1 MTVHVLSAGAG
12 YTYLT
17 QQVASGDVPRERGM
31 SLTDYYMQHG
41 NPPGQWVG
49 SGMEQLGV
57 SGQVTEKQM
66 QSLYGKGRHPDA
78 ERLEVE
84 ALARGATKHDA
95 ERAGWI
101 GRSFPTFEARPDDGY
116 RRALE
121 FAFAAFAAEHDR
133 PPEAGIERDLIRWSV
148 ARTLA
153 QQEKSGR
160 GSGTVTDADVAQWLA
175 KRGQQPRRAVAGYD
189 LVFTPAKSISVLWG
203 LGDPA
208 TREAITKAHT
218 DAWRDTLGW
227 IKSEGALT
235 REGAGG
241 VRQIDTHGLTAV
253 AFDHLDS
260 RTGDPNLHT
269 HVAVSSKVRGVDG
282 GWRALDGRV
291 LLSLAVAASERYNT
305 RIEQFLVE
313 RLGVA
318 FHTENRGRGKQGVR
332 EIVGIPKKLRE
343 AFSRRRAAI
352 EESYETLR
360 AEYRAKY
367 GHEPATKIAYGLAQ
381 QANLDTRQVKGT
393 PVGLRDRLPQWH
405 RVATTVLGSRSA
417 VARML
422 VSALHPR
429 PGTGR
434 VVVDE
439 PEDLWPAVAHDLA
452 GRGVARWTAQDVTAA
467 VERLAHTWPRS
478 RVFRP
483 LRWRTPGGRQTMLAD
498 LAARVL
504 ADGDLV
510 DACLTNVADK
520 RATWTTY
527 HLQAEATRLAREHA
541 RTGTDLLALSATI
554 AGQAV
559 AGSLRITPPDLNEPP
574 DVMRRKDGESLYFVH
589 GTTRYTSLAVLEA
602 EDELLAAARTPG
614 GLIVE
619 PVAVERAVE
628 QVRVETGRLL
638 NRGQRDLVAHFAT
651 SGTWLAAGIGPAGT
665 GKTTAMRAFAAAVND
680 AGGKLIALAP
690 SAAAAEVLGADLG
703 DPDLVAETVD
713 MFLLANQGA
722 GGERLRERLTV
733 RVGTV
738 VLVDE
743 ASLAGTLALAQVLAI
758 TGQAGGSVRLLGDPA
773 QLGAVA
779 AGGALRLIAD
789 QAGAVELTQVHRF
802 TTQGEA
808 EASLLLRN
816 GNHGG
821 LDFYV
826 TGRRT
831 QGGSAAQMAEEMF
844 ANWQTD
850 SDHGLST
857 VMIAATN
864 TLVTELSVRARLHR
878 VARGEVEDDGVA
890 LHDDTRAGVGDVVV
904 TRLNNRYLH
913 TEHDDVDGGGG
924 GRDWVKNG
932 DLWRVIARGQ
942 DGALQV
948 RHVKTGATVV
958 LPSDYVAA
966 HVELGYAATIH
977 RVQGM
982 TVDTS
987 HAMVGVGMTRNELY
1001 TAITRGRDSN
1011 RVYVETDDV
1020 LDLDPHRQPDLE
1032 RAVLNALKGVL
1043 DRDGEEK
1050 SASRV
1055 IEDEWDYAHSL
1066 ARLVPEYEDAYLAFL
1081 EPDRTGRLA
1090 AAVRAVLPERTA
1102 DQVLADEAR
1111 PALAKRVSQHEAAGA
1126 DVQSVVQ
1133 RAAQQGFRGAESI
1146 AKVLHYRVGQP
1157 QPRDLDGRGL
1167 PAWITTAP
1175 DTTDHL
1181 AWNDARPLTPPEAH
1195 QTRDALLTDA
1205 LPAASM
1211 PTVTEPTD
1219 LAVGSD
1225 RPADD
1230 TAGREPS
1237 MSAEP
1242 VAEPAGLGNAGER
1255 ALVVEITGHAWTWW
1269 TRQCATQSWAT
1280 RYMTSRGLHDAE
1292 WGTAPASW
1300 TGLSD
1305 HLQTLGYTPDQLV
1318 TAGVATRTR
1327 NGRLIDKF
1335 RGRIVFPYRDQSGAV
1350 VGVTARINPDR
1361 DDSGGGRTPKYLNTP
1376 ETAAYRKGE
1385 LLLGLDPTAIARLTA
1400 GARPVLVE
1408 GPTDHAALRLAA
1420 AGLAE
1425 RTGIEIVPVAAGG
1438 TGVTEA
1444 HLQALREATGRD
1456 LSDLIVALDSD
1467 NAGRTAAARVWEMLT
1482 AHEAAHAQALD
1493 LPAGTDPAQAALD
1506 AETLAA
1512 ALGEPVPLAWFAM
1525 EPNLQHI
1532 RSLDHSDRQISLL
1545 RALVDHLYDRV
1556 ELDQWL
1562 AMIDHVAQIV
1572 GDAPGAATHVQ
1583 FDVRSVRKVMTDHL
1597 ADHFTADVPTY
1608 PGQDVDPI
1616 AEADT
1621 ATGPGREPAVTDP
1634 LVQAWLV
1641 RHADLIATR
1650 LDALVEDAVT
1660 NPQLWMETL
1669 KPPPSADPTRGS
1681 WAAAMRQV
1689 VAYRDRY
1696 QVTDPTDPLGPS
1708 GHESERGDAYSI
1720 AARALAS
1727 ITDAEDTVF
1736 RPVARS
1742 GARPLDRVPVVLADA
1757 RARRDYERYRQQAD
1771 EQARHDHA
1779 ERERDRVSG
1788 PSW

>member
-1 MTVHVLSAGAG
+1 MMTVHVLSAGSG

-41 NPPGQWVG
+41 NPPGRWVG
-49 SGMEQLGV
+49 TGLEQLGV
-57 SGQVTEKQM
+57 SGRVTEKQM
-66 QSLYGKGRHPDA
+66 KSLYGQGRHADA
-78 ERLEVE
+78 GRLEVE

-101 GRSFPTFEARPDDGY
+101 GRAFPTFEPRPDDGF
-116 RRALE
+116 RTALE
-121 FAFAAFAAEHDR
+121 AALAQFAQENDR
-133 PPEAGIERDLIRWSV
+133 PPEAGIERDLIRWNV

-153 QQEKSGR
+153 QKEKSDK

-189 LVFTPAKSISVLWG
+189 LVFTPSKSVSVLWG

-218 DAWRDTLGW
+218 DAWHDTLAW
-227 IKSEGALT
+227 IEAEGALT

-269 HVAVSSKVRGVDG
+269 HVAISAKVRGVDG
-282 GWRALDGRV
+282 TWRALDGRV
-291 LLSLAVAASERYNT
+291 LLNLAVAASERYNT
-305 RIEQFLVE
+305 RIEQLLVD

-318 FHTENRGRGKQGVR
+318 FHTETRGRGRQGVR

-352 EESYETLR
+352 QESYETLR
-360 AEYRAKY
+360 AGYRAKY
-367 GHEPATKIAYGLAQ
+367 GHEPASKIAYALAQ
-381 QANLDTRQVKGT
+381 QANLDTRQAKGT

-405 RVATTVLGSRSA
+405 QVATTVLGSSSA

-422 VSALHPR
+422 TGALHPR

-434 VVVDE
+434 VGVDE
-439 PEDLWPAVAHDLA
+439 LEHLWPAVAQDLA

-467 VERLAHTWPRS
+467 LERLAHTWPRAQ
-478 RVFRP
+478 VFRS
-483 LRWRTPGGRQTMLAD
+483 LRRRTTAGRQAALAD

-504 ADGDLV
+504 AGGDLV
-510 DACLTNVADK
+510 DACLTGVADK
-520 RATWTTY
+520 RATWSTY

-541 RTGTDLLALSATI
+541 PTGTDLLALSATI
-554 AGQAV
+554 AGHAV
-559 AGSLRITPPDLNEPP
+559 AGSLVITPPDLNEPP
-574 DVMRRKDGESLYFVH
+574 DVMRRKDGESVYFVH
-589 GTTRYTSLAVLEA
+589 GSTRYTSLAVLEA
-602 EDELLAAARTPG
+602 EDHLLVGARAGG
-614 GLIVE
+614 GLITDQGT
-619 PVAVERAVE
+619 VERAVA
-628 QVRVETGRLL
+628 RVEAGLGHRL
-638 NRGQRDLVAHFAT
+638 NRGQRELVAHFAT
-651 SGTWLAAGIGPAGT
+651 SGTRLAAGIGPAGT
-665 GKTTAMRAFAAAVND
+665 GKTTAMRAFAAAVDD
-680 AGGKLIALAP
+680 AGGRLIALAP
-690 SAAAAEVLGADLG
+690 SAAAAEVLSADLG
-703 DPDLVAETVD
+703 DPDITAETLD
-713 MFLLANQGA
+713 MFLLANAGR

-733 RVGTV
+733 EEGTV

-743 ASLAGTLALAQVLAI
+743 ASLAGTISLARVLAI
-758 TGQAGGSVRLLGDPA
+758 TQTAGGSVRLLGDPA

-779 AGGALRLIAD
+779 AGGALRLIAE
-789 QAGAVELTQVHRF
+789 QAGAVQLTQIHRF
-802 TTQGEA
+802 HTAGEA

-816 GNHGG
+816 GNHKG

-826 TGRRT
+826 TRHRT

-850 SDHGLST
+850 SDHGRKT
-857 VMIAATN
+857 IMIAATN
-864 TLVTELSVRARLHR
+864 TLVTELSARARLHR
-878 VARGEVEDDGVA
+878 VTRGEVEEDGVV
-890 LHDDTRAGVGDVVV
+890 LHDNTRAGVGDVIV

-913 TEHDDVDGGGG
+913 TEHDDDLDDGVGGG

-932 DLWRVIARGQ
+932 DLWRVIARGK
-942 DGALQV
+942 DGALQA
-948 RHVKTGATVV
+948 RHLTTGATVV
-958 LPSDYVAA
+958 LPADYVAG

-1001 TAITRGRDSN
+1001 TAITRGRDCN

-1020 LDLDPHRQPDLE
+1020 LDLDPHRQPNLE
-1032 RAVLNALKGVL
+1032 RAVLYALKAVL

-1050 SASRV
+1050 STSRV
-1055 IEDEWDYAHSL
+1055 IEEEWDYAHSL
-1066 ARLVPEYEDAYLAFL
+1066 ARLVPEYEDADLAFL

-1090 AAVRAVLPERTA
+1090 EALRAVLPERMTYL
-1102 DQVLADEAR
+1102 VLEDEAW
-1111 PALAKRVSQHEAAGA
+1111 PALAKRLSQHEAAGA
-1126 DVQSVVQ
+1126 DVQAVVH
-1133 RAAQQGFRGAESI
+1133 RAAQQGFQGARSI
-1146 AKVLHYRVGQP
+1146 AKVLHHRIDLP
-1157 QPRDLDGRGL
+1157 RRRDLDQRGL
-1167 PAWITTAP
+1167 PAWITVPP
-1175 DTTDHL
+1175 DTTENLD
-1181 AWNDARPLTPPEAH
+1181 WNDARPLTAPEAD
-1195 QTRDALLTDA
+1195 QADPQPASSSSRPGAVPDNTATDRARSVPGELTA
-1205 LPAASM
+1205 E
-1211 PTVTEPTD
+1211 TVRSVD
-1219 LAVGSD
+1219 
-1225 RPADD
+1225 
-1230 TAGREPS
+1230 
-1237 MSAEP
+1237 
-1242 VAEPAGLGNAGER
+1242 AGEW

-1269 TRQCATQSWAT
+1269 TQQIAHQSWAT
-1280 RYMTSRGLHDAE
+1280 QYMTGRGLAPAE

-1327 NGRLIDKF
+1327 SGRLIDKF
-1335 RGRIVFPYRDQSGAV
+1335 RNRIVFPYRDQTGAV
-1350 VGVTARINPDR
+1350 VGVTARINPDH
-1361 DDSGGGRTPKYLNTP
+1361 DDSGDGRTPKYLNTP

-1385 LLLGLDPTAIARLTA
+1385 LLLGLDPTAITRLAA

-1420 AGLAE
+1420 TGLAE

-1456 LSDLIVALDSD
+1456 LSDLIVALDPD

-1493 LPAGTDPAQAALD
+1493 LPHGTDPAQAALD
-1506 AETLAA
+1506 AEALAVV
-1512 ALGEPVPLAWFAM
+1512 LGDPVPLAWFAM

-1532 RSLDHSDRQISLL
+1532 RSLDHSERQISLL
-1545 RALVDHLYDRV
+1545 QALVDHLYDRV
-1556 ELDQWL
+1556 ELAQWWDL
-1562 AMIDHVAQIV
+1562 VDHVAKIVGNSPGAAAHVQLDVQLVRRVMIDHL
-1572 GDAPGAATHVQ
+1572 
-1583 FDVRSVRKVMTDHL
+1583 TDRI
-1597 ADHFTADVPTY
+1597 TADVPTY
-1608 PGQDVDPI
+1608 PGQDVDSG
-1616 AEADT
+1616 AEVDNA
-1621 ATGPGREPAVTDP
+1621 PGSAREQVVTHP
-1634 LVQAWLV
+1634 LVRTWLV

-1660 NPQLWMETL
+1660 NPQLWMETIT
-1669 KPPPSADPTRGS
+1669 PPPSADPTRGA
-1681 WAAAMRQV
+1681 WAAAIRQV
-1689 VAYRDRY
+1689 IAYRDRY
-1696 QVTDPTDPLGPS
+1696 QVTDPTHPLGAS
-1708 GHESERGDAYSI
+1708 GHEGERGDAYAI

-1727 ITDAEDTVF
+1727 ITATEDVAT
-1736 RPVARS
+1736 RPIPVS
-1742 GARPLDRVPVVLADA
+1742 GPRPMERVPVVLADA
-1757 RARRDYERYRQQAD
+1757 LARTEQIRRDADERARRDHADRGYERAASR
-1771 EQARHDHA
+1771 
-1779 ERERDRVSG
+1779 
-1788 PSW
+1788 SW